1 MDIGSFPQA
10 VRALHE
16 GRAVIFPTDTVC
28 GLGVAVAFSPSPR
41 VLYDLKRRD
50 EGKPVAWLVGSAEDL
65 TRFGKDVPAFARAA
79 AERFWPGA
87 LTLVVKAS
95 DEVPEA
101 YRSAQGTIGL
111 RMPAAATAR
120 ALIEATESPLA
131 TTSANVSGAP
141 DTPTLENVDAEVA
154 AKAGAVLDD
163 PSVDP
168 CGRASTVVDCTGE
181 APVVLREGSIAES
194 DLFAALFGEAV
205 EPGGAKGRERGASE
219 GRTGEGPAPE
229 SLAFASHGG
238 GCRVNAL
245 LWAPP
250 SRPVRGVVH
259 LVHGMAEYI
268 ERYEPLARFL
278 VDRGFAVCGMDMLGH
293 GRTAPSADE
302 RGHIP
307 PDCGYRAILDDVHE
321 VRRAVSQRFPEAP
334 YFLYGHSMGSFIV
347 RTYLA
352 EHPEGVAGAVLS
364 GTGNPPAALAA
375 FGGAAARAIIA
386 ARGPAH
392 RSALL
397 DRLGVGGYGRSVK
410 NARTPLD
417 WISADEREVDAYLA
431 DPLCGFMF
439 SAGGY
444 AVLSQFVASAVSP
457 ETARRIPS
465 DLPVLFVSG
474 DEDPVGERGRG
485 VRRAAALLA
494 DAGVRDV
501 RVKLYAGAR
510 HEPHNDHVRDRLFA
524 DVLDFLE
531 ERIDG

>member
-28 GLGVAVAFSPSPR
+28 GLGVAAKFSPSPR

-111 RMPAAATAR
+111 RMPAAATVR
-120 ALIEATESPLA
+120 ALIEATGSSLA

-154 AKAGAVLDD
+154 ARAGAVLDD

-181 APVVLREGSIAES
+181 APALLREGSISES
-194 DLFAALFGEAV
+194 DLLAAL
-205 EPGGAKGRERGASE
+205 SE
-219 GRTGEGPAPE
+219 GPSGPGAPRGRANGCSGVRTGAVAPPE
-229 SLAFASHGG
+229 SMSFASHGG

-245 LWAPP
+245 LWVP
-250 SRPVRGVVH
+250 SSLPVRGVVH

-278 VDRGFAVCGMDMLGH
+278 TDRGFAVCGMDMLGH
-293 GRTAPSADE
+293 GNTALSADE
-302 RGHIP
+302 MGHIP

-321 VRRAVSQRFPEAP
+321 VRLTVSQRFPEAP

-347 RTYLA
+347 RAYLA
-352 EHPEGVAGAVLS
+352 EHSDGVAGAVLS
-364 GTGNPPAALAA
+364 GTGNPPTALAA
-375 FGGAAARAIIA
+375 LGGAAARGIIA

-417 WISADEREVDAYLA
+417 WISSDEREVDAYLS
-431 DPLCGFMF
+431 DPRCGFMF

-457 ETARRIPS
+457 ETVRRIPF

-501 RVKLYAGAR
+501 RVKLYAGTR
-510 HEPHNDHVRDRLFA
+510 HEPHNDRVRDRLFA